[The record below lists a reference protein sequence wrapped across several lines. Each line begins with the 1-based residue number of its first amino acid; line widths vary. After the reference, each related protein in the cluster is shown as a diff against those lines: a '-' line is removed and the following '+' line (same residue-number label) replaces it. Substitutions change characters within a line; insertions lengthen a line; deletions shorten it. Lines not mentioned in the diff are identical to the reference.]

1 MRKNKYNATPQIVD
15 GHRFPSKREAKRY
28 ADLVLLQRAGQ
39 IHDLRIQVAYP
50 LKVGDQSIGK
60 YVADFVY
67 WEGKAEIVE
76 DCKGYRTPIYKWK
89 KQHFEA
95 QYKRNIRET

>member
-1 MRKNKYNATPQIVD
+1 MRRNKYNATPQVVD

-50 LKVGDQSIGK
+50 LKVGDKIIGK

-89 KQHFEA
+89 KKHFEA
-95 QYKRNIRET
+95 QYKRNIKET